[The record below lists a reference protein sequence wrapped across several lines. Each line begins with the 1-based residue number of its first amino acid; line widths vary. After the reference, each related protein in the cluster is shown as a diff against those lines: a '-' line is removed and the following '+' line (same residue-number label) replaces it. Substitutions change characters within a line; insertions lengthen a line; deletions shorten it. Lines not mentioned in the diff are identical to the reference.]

1 MKRADQQFIVTLNGT
16 RKVARKSLRPWFYSF
31 GLSGEMGF
39 GFQRVLSSTMLH
51 CEYWCG

>member
-1 MKRADQQFIVTLNGT
+1 MKRADQQFTVTLIGT
-16 RKVARKSLRPWFYSF
+16 RKVAWKTLRPWFYSF

-39 GFQRVLSSTMLH
+39 GSQRVLSSTMLQ